1 MNILDWAI
9 WLGKKKH
16 EETMSA
22 KIISQL
28 ELFYPG
34 MLRGSDKE
42 KKLFA
47 AWLNP

>member
-9 WLGKKKH
+9 RLEKH

-28 ELFYPG
+28 ELFCLC
-34 MLRGSDKE
+34 MLQDSDKE
-42 KKLFA
+42 NKLFS
-47 AWLNP
+47 AWLKP

>member
-9 WLGKKKH
+9 WLEKR

-28 ELFYPG
+28 ELFCLC

-42 KKLFA
+42 KKLFP
-47 AWLNP
+47 AWLKP